1 MKNNKGGEIQS
12 MLHLAAAD
20 GHGVDHAEIAPPF
33 SNPAQLCVCVC
44 VRVSGLMHFLCPHNP
59 ISVWGF

>member
-12 MLHLAAAD
+12 TLHLAAAG

-33 SNPAQLCVCVC
+33 SNPAQLCVRVCVC
-44 VRVSGLMHFLCPHNP
+44 V
-59 ISVWGF
+59 